1 MSHNFDFQV
10 TINAAM
16 TVDGKIATAKG
27 DSKISSDRDLRRV
40 HRLRSSVD
48 AIIVGISTVIAD
60 NPMLSARTSKNELEN
75 PVRVIIDSTAR
86 IPLNSKLLKSACKIK
101 TIVAVTKRAPK
112 YKISKIE
119 NTGAIVIIA
128 GTSSVDLRE
137 VFLFLKRI
145 GIKKILVEGGG
156 ELNWSFFSLRMVN
169 QLIVTLAPIIVGG
182 RKATTL
188 VEGDGYAK
196 ISKAIKMKLTR
207 IRKHSS
213 GEVVLFY
220 KVEYHK

>member
-1 MSHNFDFQV
+1 MSRNFDFQV

-40 HRLRSSVD
+40 HKLRSSVD

-60 NPMLSARTSKNELEN
+60 NPMLSARTSKNKLEN

-119 NTGAIVIIA
+119 NAGAIVIIA
-128 GTSSVDLRE
+128 GTGSVDLKE
-137 VFLFLKRI
+137 VFFFLKKI

-169 QLIVTLAPIIVGG
+169 QLIVTLAPTIVGG
-182 RKATTL
+182 REATTL
-188 VEGDGYAK
+188 VEGDGYTK
-196 ISKAIKMKLTR
+196 ISKAIKMKL
-207 IRKHSS
+207 IKILKHNS

-220 KVEYHK
+220 KVEYYK

>member
-1 MSHNFDFQV
+1 MSRNFDFQV

-40 HRLRSSVD
+40 HKLRSSVD

-60 NPMLSARTSKNELEN
+60 NPMLSARTSKNKLEN

-119 NTGAIVIIA
+119 NAGAIVIIA
-128 GTSSVDLRE
+128 GTGSVDLKE
-137 VFLFLKRI
+137 VFFFLKKI

-169 QLIVTLAPIIVGG
+169 QLIVTLAPTIVGG
-182 RKATTL
+182 REATTL
-188 VEGDGYAK
+188 VEGDGYTK
-196 ISKAIKMKLTR
+196 ISKAIKMKL
-207 IRKHSS
+207 IKILKYNS

-220 KVEYHK
+220 KVEYYK